1 VAPTGTFL
9 ATVDAPQ
16 VLAGRGI
23 WDFSG
28 HYQSALG
35 GSTLSLDLGHA
46 TSGKLGGTGR
56 FYPPLAGPKEDYFIA
71 VTPAGSV
78 KLAKGMLSA
87 KLTLKGKQTG
97 IPGDPAAKASVSI
110 SLTLALDPA
119 ARTLSG
125 PWKATW
131 VLGSAKA
138 SDAGP
143 VSLDVPPGM
152 DGTYGLLFELVGSGT
167 DVGGDAA
174 LQLANGAEYLF
185 TVDGTY
191 GGTLSTVTL
200 TGTPENSPA
209 KAIKITTSIKTLDD
223 GTALLKTFSGKAY
236 GQVLK
241 W

>member
-1 VAPTGTFL
+1 
-9 ATVDAPQ
+9 
-16 VLAGRGI
+16 
-23 WDFSG
+23 
-28 HYQSALG
+28 
-35 GSTLSLDLGHA
+35 
-46 TSGKLGGTGR
+46 
-56 FYPPLAGPKEDYFIA
+56 
-71 VTPAGSV
+71 
-78 KLAKGMLSA
+78 
-87 KLTLKGKQTG
+87 
-97 IPGDPAAKASVSI
+97 
-110 SLTLALDPA
+110 
-119 ARTLSG
+119 
-125 PWKATW
+125 
-131 VLGSAKA
+131 
-138 SDAGP
+138 
-143 VSLDVPPGM
+143 M